1 LCNIALDTTPDIGHK
16 IETFPETIN
25 KGLLSMQDLTITR
38 IETEAIRVP
47 LARTYRGS
55 HYKMTH
61 RSTIITRIHTASGL
75 VGEAYAGDEDASLLE
90 IENIIQ
96 DELAPLLIGQDGS
109 AIERLWEIAR
119 PATWDILR
127 DRRLGL
133 VACAS
138 IDVTLWDLM
147 GKALGVPL
155 WKLWGGYRSRV
166 PVITIGG
173 YYGSNLSIKE
183 EVEYLLKEEFAGMK
197 FKIGG
202 MSPEDD
208 AKRFKEARK
217 VGGDNFRI
225 AVDANQGYTP
235 AQAIEFSKL
244 VADDNLLWFEEPC
257 IWQNDRKGM
266 RDVRY
271 GGSVAV
277 CAGQSEFSAAGC
289 RDLMEAGSID
299 FCNFDS
305 SWSGGPTEWR
315 KVAAMATVYD
325 VKMAHHEEAQV
336 SAHLLASIPHG
347 TYVEYFHPDRDP
359 IWHNLLANRPALK
372 DGHIQLNDN
381 PGLGWELDRD
391 YINKYRISERFTDF
405 SSSTKAPVK

>member
-1 LCNIALDTTPDIGHK
+1 
-16 IETFPETIN
+16 
-25 KGLLSMQDLTITR
+25 MQDLTITR

-90 IENIIQ
+90 IESIIQ
-96 DELAPLLIGQDGS
+96 EELAPLLIGQDGS

-138 IDVTLWDLM
+138 IDVTLWDLL

-173 YYGSNLSIKE
+173 YYGSNLTIKE

-257 IWQNDRKGM
+257 IWQNDKKGM

-391 YINKYRISERFTDF
+391 YINKYRISERVTEA
-405 SSSTKAPVK
+405 K

>member
-1 LCNIALDTTPDIGHK
+1 
-16 IETFPETIN
+16 
-25 KGLLSMQDLTITR
+25 MQDLTITR

-257 IWQNDRKGM
+257 IWQNDKKGM

-271 GGSVAV
+271 GGSVTV

-391 YINKYRISERFTDF
+391 YINKYRISERFTEA
-405 SSSTKAPVK
+405 K

>member
-1 LCNIALDTTPDIGHK
+1 
-16 IETFPETIN
+16 
-25 KGLLSMQDLTITR
+25 MQDLTITR

-90 IENIIQ
+90 IESIIQ
-96 DELAPLLIGQDGS
+96 EELAPLLIGQDGS
-109 AIERLWEIAR
+109 AIEKLWEIAR

-173 YYGSNLSIKE
+173 YYGSNLTIKE

-257 IWQNDRKGM
+257 IWQNDKKGM

-299 FCNFDS
+299 FCNIDS

-391 YINKYRISERFTDF
+391 YINKYRISERFTEA
-405 SSSTKAPVK
+405 K

>member
-1 LCNIALDTTPDIGHK
+1 
-16 IETFPETIN
+16 
-25 KGLLSMQDLTITR
+25 MQDLTITR

-173 YYGSNLSIKE
+173 YYGSNLTIKE

-391 YINKYRISERFTDF
+391 YINKYRISERFTEA
-405 SSSTKAPVK
+405 K

>member
-1 LCNIALDTTPDIGHK
+1 
-16 IETFPETIN
+16 
-25 KGLLSMQDLTITR
+25 MQDLTITR

-61 RSTIITRIHTASGL
+61 RSTIVTRIHTASGL

-257 IWQNDRKGM
+257 IWQNDKKGM

-271 GGSVAV
+271 AGSVAV

-359 IWHNLLANRPALK
+359 IWHNLLANRPQLK

-391 YINKYRISERFTDF
+391 YIRKYRISERFTEIP
-405 SSSTKAPVK
+405 AQGH

>member
-1 LCNIALDTTPDIGHK
+1 
-16 IETFPETIN
+16 
-25 KGLLSMQDLTITR
+25 MQDLTITR
-38 IETEAIRVP
+38 IETEAIRVH

-90 IENIIQ
+90 IESIIQ

-173 YYGSNLSIKE
+173 YYGSNLTIKE

-257 IWQNDRKGM
+257 IWQNDKKGM

-391 YINKYRISERFTDF
+391 YINKYRISERFTEA
-405 SSSTKAPVK
+405 K

>member
-16 IETFPETIN
+16 IETFPETMNRRI
-25 KGLLSMQDLTITR
+25 LSMQDLTITR

-90 IENIIQ
+90 IESIIQ
-96 DELAPLLIGQDGS
+96 EELAPLLIGQDGS

-173 YYGSNLSIKE
+173 YYGSNLTIKE

-244 VADDNLLWFEEPC
+244 VADDNLLWFEEPS

-391 YINKYRISERFTDF
+391 YINKYRISERFTEA
-405 SSSTKAPVK
+405 K

>member
-1 LCNIALDTTPDIGHK
+1 MERKLK
-16 IETFPETIN
+16 
-25 KGLLSMQDLTITR
+25 DLTITR

-47 LARTYRGS
+47 LARVYRGS

-75 VGEAYAGDEDASLLE
+75 IGEAYAGDEDAGLLD
-90 IENIIQ
+90 IENIIH

-109 AIERLWEIAR
+109 AIEKCWEITR

-138 IDVTLWDLM
+138 IDVTLWDLF
-147 GKALGVPL
+147 GRSVDTPL
-155 WKLWGGYRSRV
+155 WKLWGGYRSKV

-183 EVEYLLKEEFAGMK
+183 EVEYLLAEEFAGMK

-202 MSPEDD
+202 MSPEED

-235 AQAIEFSKL
+235 AQAIRFSQL
-244 VADDNLLWFEEPC
+244 VEDDNLLWFEEPC
-257 IWQNDRKGM
+257 EWQNDRRAM

-271 GGSVAV
+271 VGSVPV

-289 RDLMEAGSID
+289 RDLMETGSID

-315 KVAAMATVYD
+315 RVAGMATVYD
-325 VKMAHHEEAQV
+325 VKMAHHEEPQV
-336 SAHLLASIPHG
+336 ASHLLASIPHG
-347 TYVEYFHPDRDP
+347 TYLEYFHPDRDP
-359 IWHNLLANRPALK
+359 IWHNLIANRPKLK
-372 DGHIQLNDN
+372 DGHMQLNDH

-391 YINKYRISERFTDF
+391 YIAKYRISGRVTE
-405 SSSTKAPVK
+405 AQ

>member
-1 LCNIALDTTPDIGHK
+1 LCNIALDTTPDVGHK
-16 IETFPETIN
+16 IETFPETMNRRI
-25 KGLLSMQDLTITR
+25 LSMQDLTITR

-90 IENIIQ
+90 IESIIQ
-96 DELAPLLIGQDGS
+96 EELAPLLIGQDGS

-173 YYGSNLSIKE
+173 YYGSNLTIKE

-391 YINKYRISERFTDF
+391 YINKYRISERFTEA
-405 SSSTKAPVK
+405 K